1 MSKQKLPGW
10 FNGITYDEGNKVINP
25 ETNEEL
31 KLDNLELSMYDF
43 VMGSEMLIEM
53 MGDKSPD
60 LYIQYREEGLEWLKQ
75 SNPEIINFIENSI

>member
-1 MSKQKLPGW
+1 MSKQKLPEW
-10 FNGITYDEGNKVINP
+10 FNGITYDEGNKIINP

>member
-1 MSKQKLPGW
+1 MSKQKLPEW

>member
-1 MSKQKLPGW
+1 MSKQKLPEW

-43 VMGSEMLIEM
+43 VMGSEMLI
-53 MGDKSPD
+53 GDKSPD